1 MCLPTCPTYDQ
12 AILSE
17 MRRVLDGVYIE
28 ELDRLAKALK
38 TDLTT
43 RLQKITNLAAAEFV
57 QSSEYIRKGLEA
69 GLPASNAIHRSTRR
83 NDHTGSGASG
93 GRSPR
98 RTYFG
103 V

>member
-43 RLQKITNLAAAEFV
+43 RCKKSLT
-57 QSSEYIRKGLEA
+57 
-69 GLPASNAIHRSTRR
+69 
-83 NDHTGSGASG
+83 
-93 GRSPR
+93 
-98 RTYFG
+98 
-103 V
+103 